1 MGDRAKLLENVPNA
15 YVKTVIL
22 ELDVPEVSHTFLY
35 NVVLYL
41 QEFAADLYHCYSLI
55 VRRLW
60 VVTVLYRFHNRA
72 TVLK

>member
-35 NVVLYL
+35 NVVLFL
-41 QEFAADLYHCYSLI
+41 QEFAADLYHFYSL
-55 VRRLW
+55 VFGRLL
-60 VVTVLYRFHNRA
+60 VVAVFYRFYNRA
-72 TVLK
+72 TVFK